1 MTVYKPIDDL
11 VTIAIRDG
19 YKACKWWEKLIKA
32 TMSDGTYDIKCLFLE
47 PVAVDKSNID
57 ETIIKDGF
65 HLKSDVYRKQ

>member
-1 MTVYKPIDDL
+1 MVTV
-11 VTIAIRDG
+11 AIEMAITLANG
-19 YKACKWWEKLIKA
+19 EKTETKA